1 MNVFVADT
9 RDINTW
15 TRGARRKRRSVIS
28 VENQDILHGFARQRF
43 AETIRNY
50 GKQGQKKGV
59 RKLDERAEEG
69 SKYAFGVRIKKEI
82 NVVNGK
88 CVNAAVG
95 GIVLDLLINSG
106 ASCNIID
113 EETWKWRK
121 SQNIKCMS
129 RKTDEKKIYA
139 YGQNEALELLGE
151 FDFDIE
157 IGNRKSR
164 ATFLVLKGKG
174 KHF

>member
-1 MNVFVADT
+1 MD
-9 RDINTW
+9 
-15 TRGARRKRRSVIS
+15 
-28 VENQDILHGFARQRF
+28 
-43 AETIRNY
+43 
-50 GKQGQKKGV
+50 
-59 RKLDERAEEG
+59 
-69 SKYAFGVRIKKEI
+69 
-82 NVVNGK
+82 GK
-88 CVNAAVG
+88 CINAAVG
-95 GIVLDLLINSG
+95 GIVLDLLIDSG

-113 EETWKWRK
+113 EETWKWWK

-174 KHF
+174 RALLGYETAVRLEILRIGLEISNINNFEREQDLIYRGIGKLKDFQLTIPIDKAYPSIAQPVRRIPFKLRDKVEEHM